1 MNESNPWR
9 RQPRTARQDWKA
21 RAARFA
27 KTEGDDGDPLVSMI
41 NLFDVS
47 MALVVALILAA
58 AGGGNLAEITAH
70 MSQHDVTIVTNPGQP
85 DMEMIVKRGRKIER
99 LRATGEQGWGRGQ
112 RLGTAYRLESG
123 EVVYVPESGPQEAG
137 TSEAATQESGTE
149 APQP

>member
-1 MNESNPWR
+1 
-9 RQPRTARQDWKA
+9 
-21 RAARFA
+21 
-27 KTEGDDGDPLVSMI
+27 MI

-70 MSQHDVTIVTNPGQP
+70 MSQQDVTIVTNPGQP
-85 DMEMIVKRGRKIER
+85 DMEMIVKRGQKIER

-123 EVVYVPESGPQEAG
+123 EVVYVPEGEARGTGTPQGAAGEPPAQEPGARQVGAQEA
-137 TSEAATQESGTE
+137 
-149 APQP
+149 QP